1 MAARTSLAVKV
12 LVLVAM
18 AVALIGCNS
27 VPQTITAQEAFD
39 LVQDNDG
46 NPEFVIVDVR
56 TPDEFGD
63 GHLEDAINI
72 DFYADS
78 FRDDLNQLDKSDTY
92 LIYCRSG
99 NRSAQALTT
108 MNDLG
113 FSDIHDMGGI
123 IDWAAEG
130 FPVAQ

>member
-1 MAARTSLAVKV
+1 MIVLAS
-12 LVLVAM
+12 VAM
-18 AVALIGCNS
+18 AVALIGCSS

-39 LVQDNDG
+39 LVQDNVG

-56 TPDEFGD
+56 TPDEFAD
-63 GHLEDAINI
+63 GHLENAINI
-72 DFYADS
+72 DFNADS
-78 FRDDLNQLDKSDTY
+78 FRDNLNLLDKSNTY

-113 FSDIHDMGGI
+113 FSDVRDMGGI
-123 IDWAAEG
+123 IDWTAEG
-130 FPVAQ
+130 FPIVK

>member
-1 MAARTSLAVKV
+1 MAARTSLAVIV
-12 LVLVAM
+12 LASVAM
-18 AVALIGCNS
+18 AVALIGCSS

-39 LVQDNDG
+39 LVQDNVG

-56 TPDEFGD
+56 TPDEFAD
-63 GHLEDAINI
+63 GHLENAINI
-72 DFYADS
+72 DFNADS
-78 FRDDLNQLDKSDTY
+78 FRDNLNLLDKSNTY

-113 FSDIHDMGGI
+113 FSDVRDMGGI
-123 IDWAAEG
+123 IDWTAEG
-130 FPVAQ
+130 FPIVK